1 MRFCVTTAWML
12 ASGISLAASSTAVP
26 GPARRKQSLQRVFV
40 ALVGIVATLYVAIVV
55 FVYFRQEFLIFHPT
69 PLPANYEFSMPGV
82 SEDKI
87 SVAGAEL
94 SALHL
99 RLPNPRGV
107 VFFLHGNAGN
117 VKSWFT
123 SVEFYQ
129 RINYDL
135 YIIDYRGFGKST
147 GTIESEAQLH
157 ADVRAAWDRVTPHYA
172 GMKKVIYGRSLGTGL
187 GAKLAADVQPDL
199 TVLVSPYFSLLAMAE
214 LRYPWLP
221 AALSRYAMR
230 SDEWLPK
237 IRHDVFVM
245 HGDLDTVIPLAQGER
260 LSKARAATAFLV
272 VNGAGHNDIQR
283 FPAYRD
289 ALANRLIGL

>member
-1 MRFCVTTAWML
+1 MRFCVTTAWTL
-12 ASGISLAASSTAVP
+12 ASGISLAASSAELV
-26 GPARRKQSLQRVFV
+26 GPARRKQTLRRVFV
-40 ALVGIVATLYVAIVV
+40 TLVGSVAALYLAIVL
-55 FVYFRQEFLIFHPT
+55 FVYFRQEALIFHPT

-82 SEDKI
+82 TEDKI
-87 SVAGAEL
+87 QVDGAEL

-147 GTIESEAQLH
+147 GAIESEAQLH
-157 ADVRAAWDRVTPHYA
+157 ADVRAAWDRVTPQYA
-172 GMKKVIYGRSLGTGL
+172 GKKKVIYGRSLGTGL

-199 TVLVSPYFSLLAMAE
+199 TVLVSPYVSLLAMAE

-237 IRHDVFVM
+237 ISRDVFVL

-260 LSKARAATAFLV
+260 LSKARAATEFLI